1 MTYAAAPMAEVQYV
15 NELGQPCTADGQPLQ
30 FVNELGQPCTADG
43 QPLGEVQYVNELGQP
58 CTADG
63 QLLGDVQYV
72 NEFGQP
78 CTADGQLL
86 GVTVPMQYAVPFQ
99 SGAAAR
105 FNITPEQF
113 AIIAQ
118 GDSLPQEQLESLL
131 ASSVPATA
139 GAATTIA
146 APETAAA

>member
-1 MTYAAAPMAEVQYV
+1 MTYAAPTLTYAAAPMPEVQYV
-15 NELGQPCTADGQPLQ
+15 ND
-30 FVNELGQPCTADG
+30 
-43 QPLGEVQYVNELGQP
+43 LGQP

-86 GVTVPMQYAVPFQ
+86 GVAVPMQYGAPMQYAVPFQ

-118 GDSLPQEQLESLL
+118 GGSLPQEQLQSML
-131 ASSVPATA
+131 ASSAAGTA
-139 GAATTIA
+139 EAVTTIA
-146 APETAAA
+146 APETAAAVTTEVTTEV

>member
-1 MTYAAAPMAEVQYV
+1 M
-15 NELGQPCTADGQPLQ
+15 
-30 FVNELGQPCTADG
+30 
-43 QPLGEVQYVNELGQP
+43 
-58 CTADG
+58 G

-86 GVTVPMQYAVPFQ
+86 AAAVPMQYGAPIQYGVPFQ
-99 SGAAAR
+99 PGAAAR

-118 GDSLPQEQLESLL
+118 GGSLPQEHLQSLL
-131 ASSVPATA
+131 AGSAPAPA
-139 GAATTIA
+139 EAITTIA
-146 APETAAA
+146 APETAVASNTDAATATTA